1 MHEGDVGVMFLPA
14 PNHTWKDGSSR
25 PYVYYVNA
33 DAGDITPKVKDLT
46 AKLGSFVGWTVYD
59 NKGELVTDPTKIAE
73 ALKNPKHAYTFI
85 AKQSELPDI
94 TPKDDIVMGVYDE
107 VPNYDKLIRDIK
119 QGDTTIPGLEAFMKS
134 DRFAGFA
141 APSTEL
147 QLNPN
152 ASRPGMYVVH
162 LGLNYKDDTGKIQ
175 TKDIAV
181 NVRVLP
187 RVIAAQNAPADGT
200 PEDAFIKKN
209 YTKVMYRVAMN
220 DKGGRITSPYTT
232 FYVRRGYTIDPNA
245 LLYADEELRAKHAA
259 GNEEIGVPGTEANA
273 GYTFYDWQKVDAND
287 KGDVVYLAHFR
298 KLPIT
303 HFTLETATEAEQA
316 FSTRLVGDAQNHP
329 IYKPKP
335 GTKLP
340 DGVTVTCDGATC
352 TISGTPHIS
361 DWAPGKTERVIE
373 LHFEAVDQ
381 HVTYDENGVAQRTY
395 RDVHGK
401 EHPVTDE
408 YGRSSY
414 GIKKEITVRIVVKRP
429 HATSGG
435 SYGGGMYIGTGESIP
450 WTELTPGN
458 KVPAEPESKPEP
470 AQPEAAAPQARKHAR
485 TRLPQ
490 TSDAT
495 FAAGAAELL
504 GMGLG
509 MISAVTLARKK
520 RRKNDDGPDDGD
532 ANGGASVRA

>member
-1 MHEGDVGVMFLPA
+1 M
-14 PNHTWKDGSSR
+14 
-25 PYVYYVNA
+25 YYVNA
-33 DAGDITPKVKDLT
+33 GNGSIIKNANDLK
-46 AKLGSFVGWTVYD
+46 AQLGSFVDWDVYD
-59 NKGELVTDPTKIAE
+59 NKRQLVTDPAEIAK
-73 ALKNPKHAYTFI
+73 AFKNPEHAYTFI

-147 QLNPN
+147 QINSN
-152 ASRPGMYVVH
+152 ASRPGVYVVH
-162 LGLNYKDDTGKIQ
+162 FGLNYKDDTGKIQ
-175 TKDIAV
+175 TKNIAV

-245 LLYADEELRAKHAA
+245 LLYFDKKLRAERAA

-287 KGDVVYLAHFR
+287 KGDVVYLAHFH

-303 HFTLETATEAEQA
+303 RFTLETATEAEQA
-316 FSTRLVGDAQNHP
+316 FSTRLVGDAQN
-329 IYKPKP
+329 KPKLKK
-335 GTKLP
+335 GTQPPYGIKV
-340 DGVTVTCDGATC
+340 DCEGEGNTCV
-352 TISGTPHIS
+352 ISGTPHIS
-361 DWAPGKTERVIE
+361 DWKDGEEERVIE
-373 LHFEAVDQ
+373 LHFEAVDKRN
-381 HVTYDENGVAQRTY
+381 D
-395 RDVHGK
+395 DK
-401 EHPVTDE
+401 

-414 GIKKEITVRIVVKRP
+414 GLHKEITVRIVVKHP

-435 SYGGGMYIGTGESIP
+435 SSGGTYIGTGESIP
-450 WTELTPGN
+450 WTALTPGI
-458 KVPAEPESKPEP
+458 KVPAEPAQPEP
-470 AQPEAAAPQARKHAR
+470 AQPEAAGAPQARRR
-485 TRLPQ
+485 TGAHLPQ
-490 TSDAT
+490 TSDAA

-509 MISAVTLARKK
+509 MISAVALARKK
-520 RRKNDDGPDDGD
+520 RRKDDDASDDD
-532 ANGGASVRA
+532 VNGGASGRA